1 MFNLEHLQIACLFSY
16 TYLMFLR
23 KQSVAILL
31 TLLFALRALIPGGY
45 MLAGT
50 EGDDLSNFKL
60 GLCPNQ
66 NNFSLDSDG
75 LDTAESPT
83 HHHHH
88 SIDSGIGEDV
98 EHKSDTIISSSE
110 SCSLW
115 AGSNAIAGAPV
126 LPCSKVDRSTTSVRY
141 KQTSSLFKDVYHH
154 LSQPRAPPTL
164 PI

>member
-1 MFNLEHLQIACLFSY
+1 MFR
-16 TYLMFLR
+16 R
-23 KQSVAILL
+23 KQSVGLLLILL
-31 TLLFALRALIPGGY
+31 FSLRALIPGGY

-50 EGDDLSNFKL
+50 EENDLSGIKL

-88 SIDSGIGEDV
+88 SINSAIGKAV
-98 EHKSDTIISSSE
+98 EHKNNTTISSSE

-115 AGSNAIAGAPV
+115 AGSNAIAGAAVQPR
-126 LPCSKVDRSTTSVRY
+126 SRIDHSTTSVRY
-141 KQTSSLFKDVYHH
+141 KQTSSLFKDVYQN
-154 LSQPRAPPTL
+154 LPQPRAPPTL

>member
-1 MFNLEHLQIACLFSY
+1 MFR
-16 TYLMFLR
+16 R
-23 KQSVAILL
+23 KQSVGLL
-31 TLLFALRALIPGGY
+31 LILLFALRALIPGGY

-50 EGDDLSNFKL
+50 EENDLSSIKL

-83 HHHHH
+83 HRHHH
-88 SIDSGIGEDV
+88 SINSAIGEDV
-98 EHKSDTIISSSE
+98 EHKNNTAISSSE

-115 AGSNAIAGAPV
+115 AGSNAIAGAAV
-126 LPCSKVDRSTTSVRY
+126 LPRSRVDRSTTSVRY
-141 KQTSSLFKDVYHH
+141 KQTSSLFKDVYQN
-154 LSQPRAPPTL
+154 LPQPRAPPTL